1 MNEIDQQFS
10 MNDYNFREE
19 DYFTLNPEDALIKIE
34 HSITASRGDVAAS
47 HRMMNGA
54 LYDTRG
60 NVIKMLSLFEFF
72 FLFSMNLVQQPKNS
86 ILKLNFQFL
95 SNSSEFAFSGWLL
108 RFVPKVSFFGYFP
121 KFYAQVYFLG
131 GFMASNI
138 TLLLVFMT
146 LICLI

>member
-72 FLFSMNLVQQPKNS
+72 FFFFRLSQTTKKFNS
-86 ILKLNFQFL
+86 
-95 SNSSEFAFSGWLL
+95 
-108 RFVPKVSFFGYFP
+108 
-121 KFYAQVYFLG
+121 
-131 GFMASNI
+131 
-138 TLLLVFMT
+138 
-146 LICLI
+146 

>member
-1 MNEIDQQFS
+1 

-72 FLFSMNLVQQPKNS
+72 FFFPTNLVKQPKNS
-86 ILKLNFQFL
+86 ILKLNFQFM

-108 RFVPKVSFFGYFP
+108 RFVPKVFFFGYFR
-121 KFYAQVYFLG
+121 KSYGQVYFLG

-138 TLLLVFMT
+138 TLLLVFKT

>member
-72 FLFSMNLVQQPKNS
+72 FFSMNLVQQPKNS
-86 ILKLNFQFL
+86 ILKLNFQFM

-108 RFVPKVSFFGYFP
+108 RFVPKVLFFGYFP
-121 KFYAQVYFLG
+121 KSYAQVYFLG